1 MVSSSTLDL
10 IAQSELDAM
19 GVVAKRAR
27 KPLFAGKTPGMLP
40 DLAIYRLRTHR
51 S

>member
-1 MVSSSTLDL
+1 MVSSSALDL
-10 IAQSELDAM
+10 IPQSELDAF

-27 KPLFAGKTPGMLP
+27 KSVFSPKTPGVPP
-40 DLAIYRLRTHR
+40 DLAIYRLEY

>member
-1 MVSSSTLDL
+1 MVSSSALDL
-10 IAQSELDAM
+10 IPQSELDAM

-27 KPLFAGKTPGMLP
+27 KSIFAAKTPGFRP
-40 DLAIYRLRTHR
+40 DLAIYRFEY